1 MALGSIE
8 ERNERAKAVRQRL
21 FGPPGPTP
29 PAGGSALNPDF
40 MEMVNEWVFGG
51 VWSRPGLELEQ
62 RSMIV
67 MSVLTALGRSAELR
81 AHMMAARRL
90 GITEEQI
97 HELLMQ
103 VAMYAGVPAAVNGFN
118 TSREAF
124 QQFNQQAGG

>member
-1 MALGSIE
+1 
-8 ERNERAKAVRQRL
+8 
-21 FGPPGPTP
+21 
-29 PAGGSALNPDF
+29 
-40 MEMVNEWVFGG
+40 MVNAWVFGG
-51 VWSRPGLELEQ
+51 GGGGSRPGLELEQ

-103 VAMYAGVPAAVNGFN
+103 VAMYVGVPAVVNGFN

-124 QQFNQQAGG
+124 ERFNQQAGG